1 MEGRF
6 YEDSGAFDRILKEC
20 KKKKIQYDD
29 KEFTATQDN
38 IMDPDDEADDLMEL
52 GEVNWRRATDIPSLI
67 SE

>member
-6 YEDSGAFDRILKEC
+6 YEDSGAFERILKEC